1 MRKAGQNGHLT
12 LAQPPPC
19 RRHHA
24 RTSQNRQRSDDKVW
38 VVLRA
43 LAVILL
49 AGVAGGCAGRDHRE
63 VGTAS
68 WYDPGRRTFRGVT
81 YDSSD
86 LTAAHRSL
94 PFGTPVRVTNLENGR
109 RVTVVVNDRGPFVR
123 GRVIDVSKSAARRL
137 GIVSSGLA
145 RVRIEA
151 PRRVP
156 SRHPW
161 WRFWAT

>member
-1 MRKAGQNGHLT
+1 MSS
-12 LAQPPPC
+12 PPC
-19 RRHHA
+19 KDM
-24 RTSQNRQRSDDKVW
+24 QNRQRSDDKVRA
-38 VVLRA
+38 VLRA
-43 LAVILL
+43 VGVILL
-49 AGVAGGCAGRDHRE
+49 AGVAGGCADRDHRE
-63 VGTAS
+63 VGIAS

-81 YDSSD
+81 YESSD

-123 GRVIDVSKSAARRL
+123 GRVIDVSKPAARRL

-145 RVRIEA
+145 RVRVEA
-151 PRRVP
+151 ARRAP
-156 SRHPW
+156 SRHSW

>member
-1 MRKAGQNGHLT
+1 MSS
-12 LAQPPPC
+12 P
-19 RRHHA
+19 HA
-24 RTSQNRQRSDDKVW
+24 RTSQNRQRSDDKIW
-38 VVLRA
+38 AMLRA
-43 LAVILL
+43 VGVILL
-49 AGVAGGCAGRDHRE
+49 ASIAGGCAGRDHRE
-63 VGTAS
+63 VGIAS

-137 GIVSSGLA
+137 GIVRPGLA

-151 PRRVP
+151 PRRAP
-156 SRHPW
+156 SRHSW